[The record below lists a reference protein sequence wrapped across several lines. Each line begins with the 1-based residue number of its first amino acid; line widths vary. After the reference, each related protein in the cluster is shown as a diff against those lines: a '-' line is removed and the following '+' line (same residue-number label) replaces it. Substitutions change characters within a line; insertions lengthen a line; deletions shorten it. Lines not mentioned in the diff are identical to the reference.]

1 MIPELHRPIAIE
13 RVGPTGLDVTVEA
26 SAAECA
32 ALALRM
38 NLPAVLALT
47 CEFHLERETAGTLL
61 AYGHLLARVVQTCV
75 VSLEDFTATVEERFA
90 VRCVPD
96 GGRERRRR
104 SRGARR
110 DPLCRWHA
118 GSRRSRGRAVGAGA
132 RSVPARAGRGSARYS
147 GRNPG
152 AAVQRTRVVA
162 APALKHFGRD
172 AAGAM
177 RLLDTGSQ

>member
-1 MIPELHRPIAIE
+1 M
-13 RVGPTGLDVTVEA
+13 TVEA

-61 AYGHLLARVVQTCV
+61 AYGHLVARVVQTCV

-96 GGRERRRR
+96 GAE
-104 SRGARR
+104 SDDA
-110 DPLCRWHA
+110 DPEALDEIPYA
-118 GSRRSRGRAVGAGA
+118 DGTLDLGEAAA
-132 RSVPARAGRGSARYS
+132 EQLALALDPYPARAGRGAARYS
-147 GRNPG
+147 GRTQGLPFN
-152 AAVQRTRVVA
+152 
-162 APALKHFGRD
+162 ALASLRRRH
-172 AAGAM
+172 
-177 RLLDTGSQ
+177 